1 MNDCELHQLLTNCPS
16 LYHMAERGAWEGIR
30 ANGLLST
37 SALLCLY
44 GVRGAKRFQLE
55 SQRRSEI
62 VPLQSHGLPMAKLRD
77 QLAMDDS
84 DLKRCLRDGITP
96 QSWYEIINSKVFF
109 WLTKKRLEQFSEVR
123 SYRDGERE
131 VLVLN
136 SRSLVD
142 AYREKV
148 WLCPI
153 NSGATFK
160 PNPYPRGHDTFS
172 RIADYPYSQYKK
184 RRRGERVVELCVDC
198 GIPDVTPFIKRVYV
212 VKGKKKVTELPL

>member
-1 MNDCELHQLLTNCPS
+1 MNDCELHELLTNCPS

-44 GVRGAKRFQLE
+44 DVCGTRRFQLE

-62 VPLQSHGLPMAKLRD
+62 VTLRSHGLPMAKLRD

-84 DLKRCLRDGITP
+84 DLERCLKDGITP
-96 QSWYEIINSKVFF
+96 QRWYEIINSRVFF
-109 WLTKKRLEQFSEVR
+109 WLTKKRLEKFSEAR

-160 PNPYPRGHDTFS
+160 PKPYPRGHDTFS
-172 RIADYPYSQYKK
+172 RIANYPYSQ
-184 RRRGERVVELCVDC
+184 RPRGERRVVELCVDC
-198 GIPDVTPFIKRVYV
+198 GIPDVTPFIERVYV
-212 VKGKKKVTELPL
+212 VKGKREVTELPL